1 MCGRY
6 TLASAPQALA
16 EQFELARWPHELA
29 PRYNIAPGQTVAV
42 VRAGAGGARVLD
54 SLRWGL
60 IPAWAKDP
68 SIGHRLINARVE
80 TLPVKPAYRDALRR
94 RRCLIAADGFYEWQR
109 REHTKQP
116 YWIARADRRPFG
128 FAGLWES
135 WRDAQGQ
142 TLETCTIVT
151 TAASPRLHT
160 IHQRMPLIVAPEHYG
175 RWLDPARADA
185 RALLALLG
193 AGDCGELQARPV
205 SAAVNNP
212 RREGSALIEPQ
223 ASGGERSLSD

>member
-1 MCGRY
+1 M
-6 TLASAPQALA
+6 LA
-16 EQFELARWPHELA
+16 EQFELAPWAGELA
-29 PRYNIAPGQTVAV
+29 PRYNIAPGQAVAV
-42 VRAGAGGARVLD
+42 VRVGAEGARVLD

-60 IPAWAKDP
+60 VPAWAKDP
-68 SIGHRLINARVE
+68 AIGHRLINARVE

-109 REHTKQP
+109 RERGKQP

-135 WRDAQGQ
+135 WSDARDER
-142 TLETCTIVT
+142 LETCTIVT
-151 TAASPRLHT
+151 TAASPALRS
-160 IHQRMPLIVAPEHYG
+160 IHERMPLIVAPEHYG

-193 AGDCGELQARPV
+193 AGECSELRARAV

-212 RREGSALIEPQ
+212 RREGPALIEPQ
-223 ASGGERSLSD
+223 ARTGEPSSSD